1 MKVSKEYIS
10 AKNRKYYEKK
20 KIKKEQEAQ
29 IQLAS
34 AAVAE
39 NLRQI
44 ALAEQQLLLKVKELD
59 FRKELLAVKVA
70 ELAHEKHKLPAKVS
84 DARVRSRLVKS

>member
-1 MKVSKEYIS
+1 MKASKGVI
-10 AKNRKYYEKK
+10 ARRNRENWQKRKLR
-20 KIKKEQEAQ
+20 KERNAQ
-29 IQLAS
+29 ILLAS

-39 NLRQI
+39 NRRQI

-59 FRKELLAVKVA
+59 FRKELLAVKEA
-70 ELAHEKHKLPAKVS
+70 ELAHEKNKLPAKVS

>member
-1 MKVSKEYIS
+1 MKASKEVI
-10 AKNRKYYEKK
+10 ARRNRENWQKRKLR
-20 KIKKEQEAQ
+20 KERNAQ
-29 IQLAS
+29 ILLAS

-39 NLRQI
+39 NRRQI

-59 FRKELLAVKVA
+59 FRKELLAVKEA
-70 ELAHEKHKLPAKVS
+70 ELAHEKNKLPAKVS